1 MTTVKARAR
10 RPIIPDSCFR
20 RGGVVDRTTIIVVY
34 VAFVSTATLAWQI
47 WSAHQKKRQRNQ
59 PRRSFTNV
67 SLSSRPPADEA
78 QKRDDFFIDIDNLG
92 HDDLRITEFSIGVS
106 GGREVIRYFWRP
118 SDQHRTLSVTAA
130 AHGSVSVPVPA
141 SVADGAFTAPFAV
154 IATAWVKL
162 STGARIYGQWMVVH
176 PTRKSNS
183 ARGHAD

>member
-1 MTTVKARAR
+1 M
-10 RPIIPDSCFR
+10 
-20 RGGVVDRTTIIVVY
+20 DRTSIIVTY
-34 VAFVSTATLAWQI
+34 VAFVSTATLAGQI
-47 WSAHQKKRQRNQ
+47 WSARQKKRQRNQ
-59 PRRSFTNV
+59 PRQPFTNV

-92 HDDLRITEFSIGVS
+92 DDDLRITEFGIGVS
-106 GGREVIRYFWRP
+106 GGREVIRYSWRP

-162 STGARIYGQWMVVH
+162 STGARIYGQWILVH
-176 PTRKSNS
+176 PIRKSR
-183 ARGHAD
+183 APAGI